1 MATHLIDKSAW
12 VRMHYA
18 AVAEKWTAEMV
29 GGRVAVTGIGMLE
42 VLGSSTSG
50 RDFAEARFEMS
61 GLPRIAVTEQIIDRA
76 IDVQGEMVARGTH
89 RAPSPADLILAACAE
104 VNELAVLH
112 YDRDFELIADV
123 TGQPMEWVVPAGSV
137 P

>member
-1 MATHLIDKSAW
+1 MATHLVDKSAW
-12 VRMHYA
+12 VRLMRKPVHDRWG
-18 AVAEKWTAEMV
+18 AELTQ
-29 GGRVAVTGIGMLE
+29 GRLALTGIGMLE
-42 VLGSSTSG
+42 ILVSARSAGDFRNVHGVLG
-50 RDFAEARFEMS
+50 AM
-61 GLPRIAVTEQIIDRA
+61 PRVAITERIIDRA
-76 IDVQGEMVARGTH
+76 IEVQGEMVARGTH

-104 VNELAVLH
+104 VNSLAVLH